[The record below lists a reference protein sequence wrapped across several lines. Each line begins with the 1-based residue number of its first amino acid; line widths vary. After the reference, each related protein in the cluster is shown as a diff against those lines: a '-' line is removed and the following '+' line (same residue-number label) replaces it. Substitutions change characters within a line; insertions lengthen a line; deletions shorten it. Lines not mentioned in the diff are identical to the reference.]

1 MNKDDGHLERTSS
14 MSVRAPAELER
25 SVSGSVSGRAPEDL
39 STKDLF
45 GRIVSEATA
54 LARKEV
60 ELARAE
66 LMEDVKAEAKV
77 ATALG
82 VGAVLGLCGLTLALV
97 TVVLA
102 LSLVLPGWA
111 AGLIVTGVVLAAAA
125 IVALIGWR
133 KRVRNPLER
142 TRRHLQEDVRWMK
155 ERIA

>member
-1 MNKDDGHLERTSS
+1 MNKEGDGQLERAS
-14 MSVRAPAELER
+14 
-25 SVSGSVSGRAPEDL
+25 SVSLSGHAPEEL
-39 STKDLF
+39 STKDLI
-45 GRIVSEATA
+45 GRIVSEATQ

-66 LMEDVKAEAKV
+66 LMADVKAEAKV

-82 VGAVLGLCGLTLALV
+82 VGAVLGLCGLSLALV

-102 LSLVLPGWA
+102 LSLLLPGWA
-111 AGLIVTGVVLAAAA
+111 ASLIVTGVVLAAAA

-133 KRVRNPLER
+133 KRVRNPLGR
-142 TRRHLQEDVRWMK
+142 TRRHLKEDVRWMK